1 MRRTISIILFPGF
14 ELLDVFGPVELFAFV
29 EDYSLEFLSSDGAP
43 VKSSQGVEIIATGSF
58 MNLQEN
64 PDILMVPGGQGT
76 RTLCKNIEFLM
87 WLRDAGR
94 ESQIIMSV
102 CTGAALL
109 AAAGLLDGYRATTN
123 KRAYKWV
130 TSHSSQVNWIRH
142 ARWIQ
147 DGNRWSSSGI
157 AAGIYMAAAFIR
169 HEYGEKFLASIT
181 QRMEI
186 EVSKDHSYD
195 PFA

>member
-14 ELLDVFGPVELFAFV
+14 ELLDVFGPVEFFAFV

-58 MNLQEN
+58 MDLQEN

-76 RTLCKNIEFLM
+76 RALSKNIEFLM

-130 TSHSSQVNWIRH
+130 TSHGSQVNWIRH

-147 DGNRWSSSGI
+147 DDNRWSSSGI
-157 AAGIYMAAAFIR
+157 AAGIDMAAAFIR
-169 HEYGEKFLASIT
+169 HEYGEEFLASIT
-181 QRMEI
+181 QRMES
-186 EVSKDHSYD
+186 EVSQDYSYD